1 VVEIRLMLKYIREG
15 LPDVVEPKLPSESDS
30 DAPMSFAY

>member
-15 LPDVVEPKLPSESDS
+15 LPDVGEPKLPSESDS